1 MFKYILRHADRQRV
15 NHSHTN
21 GTAVGPGCTE
31 ETVVTSSE
39 TSTVGVTV
47 TTAPSTVSTKK
58 RDKKELDREREAA
71 EYLQRLEMD
80 TKRLRNDLQSSRAS
94 EQELRLQVNE
104 I

>member
-1 MFKYILRHADRQRV
+1 M

-21 GTAVGPGCTE
+21 GAAVGAGCSE
-31 ETVVTSSE
+31 ETAVTSSE
-39 TSTVGVTV
+39 TPIVGVAT
-47 TTAPSTVSTKK
+47 TTASPPTISTKK

-80 TKRLRNDLQSSRAS
+80 TKRLRTDLQSSRAS
-94 EQELRLQVNE
+94 EQELRLQVSE